1 MPRQRDGYL
10 LSGVVTFP
18 PGSRAA
24 LAEGSGAEKYKTF
37 HPYRKGPSRSG
48 CGRRASRVCAVKA
61 LVQTGTGGYE
71 VLQVQE
77 RPDPPVGPGE
87 VRIAVR
93 AAGINFADTMARLGL
108 YPDAPKPPCVMGYEV
123 AGVVESVGEG
133 VSAHAVG
140 DRVVAGTRF
149 GGQAELV
156 TVPEAQVLPLAER
169 LSFEQGAAIPVNY
182 GTAYAALIVMG
193 SLRQGNR
200 VLIHAAAGGV
210 GIAATQIAR
219 NAGAEIFGTA
229 SPGKHEAITAQGV
242 AHPIDYRNRDFEA
255 EIMRITGGEGVD
267 LIIDALGPT
276 SFRKDYRLLRP
287 GGRLVMYG
295 LSEAASESGRDIAAM
310 LKSLAK
316 MPLATIPWWK
326 SLALMNENKGIFG
339 LNMLKWWDREGSLD
353 RVTEPLMADLE
364 AGRLEPVVAEAFP
377 FEHAGE
383 AHRFIAERRNV
394 GKVVLFPQ

>member
-1 MPRQRDGYL
+1 M
-10 LSGVVTFP
+10 
-18 PGSRAA
+18 
-24 LAEGSGAEKYKTF
+24 
-37 HPYRKGPSRSG
+37 
-48 CGRRASRVCAVKA
+48 KA
-61 LVQTGTGGYE
+61 LVQTGTGGFD
-71 VLQVQE
+71 VLQVLE
-77 RPDPPVGPGE
+77 RPDPAVGPGE
-87 VRIAVR
+87 VRIAVK
-93 AAGINFADTMARLGL
+93 AAGVNFADTMARLGL

-123 AGVVESVGEG
+123 AGTVESVGEG

-140 DRVVAGTRF
+140 DRVIAGTRF

-156 TVPEAQVLPLAER
+156 TVPEIQVLPLPER
-169 LSFEQGAAIPVNY
+169 LSFEQGAAFPVNY
-182 GTAYAALIVMG
+182 GTAYAALIVVG
-193 SLRQGNR
+193 SLREGNR

-229 SPGKHEAITAQGV
+229 SPGKHDAIRDQGV
-242 AHPIDYRNRDFEA
+242 KHAIDYRNQDFEA
-255 EIMRITGGEGVD
+255 EAMSLTNGEGVD

-295 LSEAASESGRDIAAM
+295 ISEASTETGRDIPRM

-326 SLALMNENKGIFG
+326 SLALMNENKGVFG

-364 AGRLEPVVAEAFP
+364 AGLLEPVVAESFP
-377 FEHAGE
+377 FERAGE
-383 AHRFIAERRNV
+383 AHKFIAERRNV
-394 GKVVLFPQ
+394 GKVVLFPT